1 MTNAAGT
8 LGSPPP
14 SMDERAGW
22 LADAGGLNA
31 VIDAGRFGE
40 PTGLPLAAG
49 RRRRVSMAAKPLS
62 VWPICHTVSLCPAIS
77 QVIPAYTA

>member
-14 SMDERAGW
+14 SM
-22 LADAGGLNA
+22 
-31 VIDAGRFGE
+31 
-40 PTGLPLAAG
+40 
-49 RRRRVSMAAKPLS
+49 RVSMAAKPLS

-77 QVIPAYTA
+77 QVIPAYTANPT